1 MEGGNKK
8 EKEKEE
14 EGEGWNRTKR
24 KVEKKRKKEKREKRK
39 KKGKEGERTQSCH
52 AYGKHVNT
60 STKRRDASKTLGV
73 QMQKKKKK
81 KIVKSCI
88 VTMAIYNSSLFKL
101 LILSMAASVIFSNK
115 TDIHQ
120 NRYSQNRM
128 RIFSL
133 LCLNLDRNIF
143 LCLMFVLQTSL
154 ALKAFFFTLILIQL
168 VSLQLQ
174 DVFPALS

>member
-1 MEGGNKK
+1 MENMLTHSPNKEMHQK
-8 EKEKEE
+8 LLVCK
-14 EGEGWNRTKR
+14 
-24 KVEKKRKKEKREKRK
+24 
-39 KKGKEGERTQSCH
+39 C
-52 AYGKHVNT
+52 
-60 STKRRDASKTLGV
+60 
-73 QMQKKKKK
+73 KKKKK
-81 KIVKSCI
+81 KKKDVKSCV
-88 VTMAIYNSSLFKL
+88 VTVAIYNSSLFNL

-115 TDIHQ
+115 RDIHQ

-133 LCLNLDRNIF
+133 LCLSLDRIIF

-154 ALKAFFFTLILIQL
+154 ALKAFTLILIQL